1 MGGSPE
7 RGETTRTTIE
17 IVGPVDKKKFETFK
31 KELAAALAKCAGK
44 KGKIREISLVRS
56 TK

>member
-17 IVGPVDKKKFETFK
+17 IIGPVDKKKFETFK

-44 KGKIREISLVRS
+44 KAKIREISLVRS